1 MMRWS
6 VPAGAAS
13 VSAVLLT
20 LALAAPSTAQVAPMS
35 VNDCTLL
42 PDPGALRR
50 CLDQAEGR
58 VTVQPPPL
66 AGPAAAEKPAQDSQ
80 IARPAAGIAP
90 LQRAE
95 PSFLDNKPS
104 IPREAKPAK
113 RNVIDLD

>member
-1 MMRWS
+1 MSARL
-6 VPAGAAS
+6 VPAGTAS
-13 VSAVLLT
+13 APALLLL
-20 LALAAPSTAQVAPMS
+20 LAFAAPSQAQVAPMS

-66 AGPAAAEKPAQDSQ
+66 AGPAAADKSTQEIQAT
-80 IARPAAGIAP
+80 RPTAGAATT
-90 LQRAE
+90 QRAE
-95 PSFLDNKPS
+95 PNFLDNKPS
-104 IPREAKPAK
+104 FPREAKPAK

>member
-1 MMRWS
+1 MTRRC
-6 VPAGAAS
+6 VPPGAAS
-13 VSAVLLT
+13 VSAVLLV
-20 LALAAPSTAQVAPMS
+20 LALAAPSAAQVAPMS

-66 AGPAAAEKPAQDSQ
+66 AGPAAADKPAQDSQ
-80 IARPAAGIAP
+80 VARPAAGITVR
-90 LQRAE
+90 QRAE

-104 IPREAKPAK
+104 VSREAKPAK